1 MYGMTIRMNNPVISL
16 KIYIYIWSFHS
27 EIPNNTSHNK
37 HKTIHIYLIRI
48 IQILKSIVDDE
59 TGD

>member
-16 KIYIYIWSFHS
+16 KIYIWSFHS

-37 HKTIHIYLIRI
+37 HKAIHIYLIRI
-48 IQILKSIVDDE
+48 IQVLKSIVDDE
-59 TGD
+59 TKD